1 MVLLL
6 VGLVYGY
13 SWREHRKAAGQGRK
27 LLADLAGKY
36 EALDSLGDIDLD
48 PSGLTQAKLEER
60 FRQPAGTLPGAKNT
74 TRVGWACA
82 GKECAIWISFLASP
96 DRKPDPE
103 AVPVA
108 LGIFDSRQIRPH
120 RLAIGEIYL
129 GEPMEDAKQFCKK
142 RGYGVE
148 LGRNQVTWD
157 KHGKA
162 IGTGTGA
169 KVDFF
174 GVCKSRPDERSVE
187 AVELPSG
194 DRGRTELLC

>member
-1 MVLLL
+1 
-6 VGLVYGY
+6 
-13 SWREHRKAAGQGRK
+13 
-27 LLADLAGKY
+27 
-36 EALDSLGDIDLD
+36 
-48 PSGLTQAKLEER
+48 
-60 FRQPAGTLPGAKNT
+60 
-74 TRVGWACA
+74 
-82 GKECAIWISFLASP
+82 
-96 DRKPDPE
+96 
-103 AVPVA
+103 
-108 LGIFDSRQIRPH
+108 
-120 RLAIGEIYL
+120 
-129 GEPMEDAKQFCKK
+129 MEDAKQFCKK
-142 RGYGVE
+142 RGGGVE